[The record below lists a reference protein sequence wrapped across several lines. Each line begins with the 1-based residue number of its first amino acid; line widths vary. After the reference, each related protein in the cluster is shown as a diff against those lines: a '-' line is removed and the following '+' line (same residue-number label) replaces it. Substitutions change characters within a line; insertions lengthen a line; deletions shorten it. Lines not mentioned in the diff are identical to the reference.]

1 MISRF
6 GVGFNVS
13 GRCAQPYVVNALSL
27 RALRQKHSR
36 APRAERR
43 RHGAETFCPPIECN
57 TDAFPGI
64 DAALSRARRGSQR
77 AVIRRALAEMAPLG
91 QKTVRGSLN
100 EISQD
105 ADEVCPDAVPGS
117 P

>member
-1 MISRF
+1 MCSTVRGERTFAGSI
-6 GVGFNVS
+6 
-13 GRCAQPYVVNALSL
+13 APKTQ
-27 RALRQKHSR
+27 SR
-36 APRAERR
+36 ATSRTKAARR
-43 RHGAETFCPPIECN
+43 GNVLSTNRMQHGR
-57 TDAFPGI
+57 FPGI
-64 DAALSRARRGSQR
+64 DAALSRARHGSQR